1 MSGVDDPIGVV
12 RDGYDRLDGIY
23 RDWIARM
30 PDGPRAGF
38 VAAIT
43 RLVPEGSD
51 VLELGCGPG
60 TDAAAL
66 AEGRHYTGVDL
77 SEVQLGHARD
87 TVPQGTLIH
96 DDFFTVEL
104 SPASFDAVVALYSFV
119 HVPAAR
125 LGELLD
131 RVRSW
136 LRPGG
141 WLCAS
146 FGASDEPGSVE
157 PMWLGGA
164 DMYFSSLPPEQTDR
178 ALTAAGFSVV
188 SAETITEIEPDHGP
202 ATFHWVIARA
212 PTRDED
218 VT

>member
-38 VAAIT
+38 VSAIT
-43 RLVPEGSD
+43 RLVPVGSD

-66 AEGRHYTGVDL
+66 ADGRRYTGVHL
-77 SEVQLGHARD
+77 SEVQLTHARD
-87 TVPQGTLIH
+87 SAPQGALIL

-104 SPASFDAVVALYSFV
+104 PPASFDAVVALYSFA
-119 HVPAAR
+119 HVPAAW

-164 DMYFSSLPPEQTDR
+164 DMYFSSLPPERTDQ
-178 ALTAAGFSVV
+178 LLLDAGFTIR
-188 SAETITEIEPDHGP
+188 SAETITELEPGHGP

-212 PTRDED
+212 PTDEE
-218 VT
+218 TPR